1 MENSHSETRLI
12 LSLSLQ
18 DIDNLAKDLKPR
30 QRMFRFF
37 SLLRHAAETDGTQTK
52 RGIGYSIQT
61 GQVGASHS
69 ELGKLGVVNHHL
81 AGQDFNLLSLAYLY
95 QFRFAFS
102 KFYKRHEAF
111 HAVNLVLLAA

>member
-37 SLLRHAAETDGTQTK
+37 SLLRHSAETDTALCL
-52 RGIGYSIQT
+52 RAIGFCSMTEQ
-61 GQVGASHS
+61 
-69 ELGKLGVVNHHL
+69 
-81 AGQDFNLLSLAYLY
+81 
-95 QFRFAFS
+95 
-102 KFYKRHEAF
+102 
-111 HAVNLVLLAA
+111 

>member
-37 SLLRHAAETDGTQTK
+37 SHADKARYRLQHSDGTG
-52 RGIGYSIQT
+52 RC
-61 GQVGASHS
+61 
-69 ELGKLGVVNHHL
+69 
-81 AGQDFNLLSLAYLY
+81 
-95 QFRFAFS
+95 FAFRAWQGMELQPQ
-102 KFYKRHEAF
+102 YRHPFPEGTGGRRTRQGK
-111 HAVNLVLLAA
+111 HG

>member
-52 RGIGYSIQT
+52 RGIGYSIPSNRAT
-61 GQVGASHS
+61 RSIYA
-69 ELGKLGVVNHHL
+69 
-81 AGQDFNLLSLAYLY
+81 
-95 QFRFAFS
+95 FRM
-102 KFYKRHEAF
+102 
-111 HAVNLVLLAA
+111 

>member
-37 SLLRHAAETDGTQTK
+37 SLLRLNAVTDTALCL
-52 RGIGYSIQT
+52 RAIGFCGMT
-61 GQVGASHS
+61 
-69 ELGKLGVVNHHL
+69 E
-81 AGQDFNLLSLAYLY
+81 
-95 QFRFAFS
+95 
-102 KFYKRHEAF
+102 E
-111 HAVNLVLLAA
+111 

>member
-69 ELGKLGVVNHHL
+69 ELGKEWSQGMEL
-81 AGQDFNLLSLAYLY
+81 QPQY
-95 QFRFAFS
+95 
-102 KFYKRHEAF
+102 RHPFPEGTGGRRTRQGK
-111 HAVNLVLLAA
+111 HG

>member
-37 SLLRHAAETDGTQTK
+37 SLLRHAYNG
-52 RGIGYSIQT
+52 
-61 GQVGASHS
+61 
-69 ELGKLGVVNHHL
+69 
-81 AGQDFNLLSLAYLY
+81 
-95 QFRFAFS
+95 
-102 KFYKRHEAF
+102 
-111 HAVNLVLLAA
+111 

>member
-1 MENSHSETRLI
+1 MLMENSHSETRLI

-52 RGIGYSIQT
+52 RSIDYSVQT
-61 GQVGASHS
+61 GQVGASR
-69 ELGKLGVVNHHL
+69 
-81 AGQDFNLLSLAYLY
+81 D
-95 QFRFAFS
+95 R
-102 KFYKRHEAF
+102 
-111 HAVNLVLLAA
+111 

>member
-12 LSLSLQ
+12 LSLSLH
-18 DIDNLAKDLKPR
+18 DIDNLAKDLKPK

-61 GQVGASHS
+61 GQI
-69 ELGKLGVVNHHL
+69 L
-81 AGQDFNLLSLAYLY
+81 F
-95 QFRFAFS
+95 
-102 KFYKRHEAF
+102 
-111 HAVNLVLLAA
+111 

>member
-52 RGIGYSIQT
+52 RSIDYSVRT

-69 ELGKLGVVNHHL
+69 ELGKEWDCNRSTVT
-81 AGQDFNLLSLAYLY
+81 
-95 QFRFAFS
+95 RFLKETCQRMELQPQYSHPFPEGTGGRRTRQS
-102 KFYKRHEAF
+102 QHG
-111 HAVNLVLLAA
+111 